1 MSSDVVQAKSG
12 RESHTAFEGI
22 SSLKTLV
29 TNKRPH
35 AFLDLIGKVAHRYAW
50 LCDSLYV
57 LANLTM
63 DFSSLAIVV
72 EILIVH
78 ILQCSEMT
86 GLLSC
91 GALKVIILD
100 GIFDN
105 LAFGEWLI
113 MEDISERDSGRSDL
127 LSSGRLLFL
136 FLIVLSF
143 LLFAYRG

>member
-1 MSSDVVQAKSG
+1 
-12 RESHTAFEGI
+12 
-22 SSLKTLV
+22 
-29 TNKRPH
+29 
-35 AFLDLIGKVAHRYAW
+35 
-50 LCDSLYV
+50 
-57 LANLTM
+57 M